1 MSELGWQAHR
11 SRTSG
16 AHTVR
21 TMRTPPCT
29 VRAHSG
35 LTARHV
41 IHRRAAGRLADQ
53 MSSPGDHLP
62 VRVGPAFGIAPC
74 GELAAKEFGGVGAT
88 RYYKVRVAMCTK
100 WPPTRYTAQKIR
112 CAAWGRRLFIGAE
125 AGGAG
130 DGEGRRVLR
139 GLGSVGS
146 VGSKGWRAG
155 SSRQVATQAQ
165 GAVLGLPTARRCASS
180 RCRLAPAPAPPGP
193 TPPPSSATSSSADR
207 CEQLH

>member
-1 MSELGWQAHR
+1 MALHTATSRVLPCRLRRSEEAAKSSVWHMSELGWQAHR

-74 GELAAKEFGGVGAT
+74 GELAAKEFGGVGAHE
-88 RYYKVRVAMCTK
+88 
-100 WPPTRYTAQKIR
+100 I
-112 CAAWGRRLFIGAE
+112 L
-125 AGGAG
+125 
-130 DGEGRRVLR
+130 
-139 GLGSVGS
+139 
-146 VGSKGWRAG
+146 
-155 SSRQVATQAQ
+155 
-165 GAVLGLPTARRCASS
+165 
-180 RCRLAPAPAPPGP
+180 
-193 TPPPSSATSSSADR
+193 
-207 CEQLH
+207 

>member
-1 MSELGWQAHR
+1 LALHTATSRVLPCRLRRSEEAAKSSVWHMSELGWQAHR

-74 GELAAKEFGGVGAT
+74 GELWAKEISGVGA
-88 RYYKVRVAMCTK
+88 RYYNVRVAMCTK
-100 WPPTRYTAQKIR
+100 WPPTPLYCSKNS
-112 CAAWGRRLFIGAE
+112 
-125 AGGAG
+125 
-130 DGEGRRVLR
+130 LR
-139 GLGSVGS
+139 GLEEKVFHC
-146 VGSKGWRAG
+146 KGG
-155 SSRQVATQAQ
+155 
-165 GAVLGLPTARRCASS
+165 RRKF
-180 RCRLAPAPAPPGP
+180 
-193 TPPPSSATSSSADR
+193 
-207 CEQLH
+207 

>member
-11 SRTSG
+11 
-16 AHTVR
+16 AQAVR
-21 TMRTPPCT
+21 IQCAPCAPPCT

-41 IHRRAAGRLADQ
+41 IHRRAAGRLGDQ
-53 MSSPGDHLP
+53 MSSPDNYLP
-62 VRVGPAFGIAPC
+62 VRVGPAFAESHRAASYGQKCSAECRHVRIAICLQNGLLHP
-74 GELAAKEFGGVGAT
+74 
-88 RYYKVRVAMCTK
+88 
-100 WPPTRYTAQKIR
+100 YTAQKIR

-146 VGSKGWRAG
+146 VGSKGRQAG

-207 CEQLH
+207 CEQLN

>member
-53 MSSPGDHLP
+53 MSSPGDYLP
-62 VRVGPAFGIAPC
+62 VRVEPAFGIALC
-74 GELAAKEFGGVGAT
+74 GELGQKSSVESAPDI
-88 RYYKVRVAMCTK
+88 YVRVAMCTK
-100 WPPTRYTAQKIR
+100 WPPTSLYCSKNS
-112 CAAWGRRLFIGAE
+112 
-125 AGGAG
+125 
-130 DGEGRRVLR
+130 LR
-139 GLGSVGS
+139 GLKEKAFHCKGGRRTILGSR
-146 VGSKGWRAG
+146 K
-155 SSRQVATQAQ
+155 
-165 GAVLGLPTARRCASS
+165 
-180 RCRLAPAPAPPGP
+180 
-193 TPPPSSATSSSADR
+193 
-207 CEQLH
+207 